1 MLKEI
6 KKADIILVITLV
18 ILGLG
23 VSFFLGQ
30 NHQASTA
37 VIITVDGEEQGT
49 YDITEDRNIVLP
61 VGNTV
66 TIKDNSVYMSDST
79 CPGKDCIHR
88 GRLTQHLLPLYAFH
102 IEWLLR
108 FKGVKA
114 NMIPSPNSSKA
125 HFISYISLFTAL
137 AMIFAYIEALLPINI
152 KEYPVPS

>member
-79 CPGKDCIHR
+79 CPGKDCIHQ
-88 GRLTQHLLPLYAFH
+88 GKINAASSTIVCLPH
-102 IEWLLR
+102 RVVIEVQGGESEYDSL
-108 FKGVKA
+108 
-114 NMIPSPNSSKA
+114 SK
-125 HFISYISLFTAL
+125 
-137 AMIFAYIEALLPINI
+137 
-152 KEYPVPS
+152 